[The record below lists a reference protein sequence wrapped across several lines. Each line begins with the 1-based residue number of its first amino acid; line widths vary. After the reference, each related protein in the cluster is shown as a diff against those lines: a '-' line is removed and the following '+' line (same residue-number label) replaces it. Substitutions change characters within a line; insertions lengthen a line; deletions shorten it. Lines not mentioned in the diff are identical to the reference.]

1 MGKYRKKVLQKTS
14 ITLRQQK
21 DIEEESK
28 DNGVLGLQQISTV
41 SAKRVGQI
49 VKRKNANVTKAC
61 SICGRKFGSN
71 WAQHWKKAH
80 HISRK
85 NQMKSLAEGECPYD
99 PDWVKPVTYSNG

>member
-1 MGKYRKKVLQKTS
+1 MGKYRKKVLPKTS

-41 SAKRVGQI
+41 SASKRVGQI
-49 VKRKNANVTKAC
+49 VKRKNANITKAC

-71 WAQHWKKAH
+71 WAQHWKKTH
-80 HISRK
+80 NIRRK
-85 NQMKSLAEGECPYD
+85 GQM
-99 PDWVKPVTYSNG
+99 